1 MAKACAK
8 FGAIVLVSG
17 SVFGCLFGSV
27 KDLDPEAKNVKVV
40 RESTKPLHCKSLGDI
55 SGKSSSDDEKAARTG
70 AENDFRNNAARLNA
84 NFALIE
90 AERSNRAGTSSVRE
104 VFIGGQ
110 ALECKT
116 PEMEEGEEAARQK
129 ALEEKDAREAQEKEE
144 AERKAAEEKEK
155 ADAEKAAKADTKKKK

>member
-1 MAKACAK
+1 MVQLCAK
-8 FGAIVLVSG
+8 FGVILLASASLC
-17 SVFGCLFGSV
+17 GCLFGSV
-27 KDLDPEAKNVKVV
+27 KELDPEAQNVKVV

-55 SGKSSSDDEKAARTG
+55 SGRSSSDDEKAARTG
-70 AENDFRNNAARLNA
+70 AENDFRNQAARLNA

-116 PEMEEGEEAARQK
+116 AEMEEAEEAARVK
-129 ALEEKDAREAQEKEE
+129 ELEEKEAREAQEKEE
-144 AERKAAEEKEK
+144 AERKAAEEKDK
-155 ADAEKAAKADTKKKK
+155 AAQEKAAKADAKKK